1 LYETWKVVNRR
12 LVNRREV
19 LFLVDHLIE
28 VATVAVLD
36 EELSR

>member
-1 LYETWKVVNRR
+1 MYETWKVVNRR

-19 LFLVDHLIE
+19 PLLVDHLIE

-36 EELSR
+36 EELFR